1 MAMQMDEDAFDTLV
15 GEALDDI
22 PDDLAEMFDNVMIVV
37 EDEAPSDDPDLLG
50 LYEGIPITERDG
62 SYVGVL
68 PDRIRIFRLPI
79 LDICDSEDDVIDEVY
94 VTVVHE
100 LAHHMGISDERL
112 DELGWA

>member
-1 MAMQMDEDAFDTLV
+1 M
-15 GEALDDI
+15 
-22 PDDLAEMFDNVMIVV
+22 
-37 EDEAPSDDPDLLG
+37 
-50 LYEGIPITERDG
+50 
-62 SYVGVL
+62 GVL

-100 LAHHMGISDERL
+100 LAHHMGISDERM